1 MRLALGLALIA
12 SPALASSPDAWEE
25 FRQMVQ
31 TACAALVQD
40 EGTVTV
46 EVNPFGSESFGAA
59 LVSVAT
65 DQTTE
70 RMICV
75 VDKVTSKAELTGPFT
90 D

>member
-1 MRLALGLALIA
+1 MRLALCLALIA
-12 SPALASSPDAWEE
+12 SPAFASSPDAWEE

-40 EGTVTV
+40 PGEVTI

-65 DQTTE
+65 SQATD
-70 RMICV
+70 RRICI
-75 VDKVTSKAELTGPFT
+75 VDKVTGKAELTAPFA

>member
-1 MRLALGLALIA
+1 MRLALCLAVIA

-25 FRQMVQ
+25 FRKMVH

-40 EGTVTV
+40 PGEVTI

-65 DQTTE
+65 PQATV
-70 RMICV
+70 RMICI
-75 VDKVTSKAELTGPFT
+75 VDKATGKGELTVPFA

>member
-1 MRLALGLALIA
+1 MRLALCLALIA
-12 SPALASSPDAWEE
+12 SPAFASSPDAWEE

-40 EGTVTV
+40 PGEVTI

-65 DQTTE
+65 SQATDRRICIVDQ
-70 RMICV
+70 
-75 VDKVTSKAELTGPFT
+75 VTGKAELTAPFA